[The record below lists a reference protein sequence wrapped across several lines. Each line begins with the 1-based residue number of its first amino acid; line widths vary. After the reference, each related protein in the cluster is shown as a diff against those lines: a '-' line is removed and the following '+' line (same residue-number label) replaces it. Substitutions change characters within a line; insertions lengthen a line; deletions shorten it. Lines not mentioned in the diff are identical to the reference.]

1 MERDRTIHLGRQLK
15 ARLELDR
22 RLMQEMTVPEPL
34 QIPWPLITDY
44 VCEDPRFVDF
54 LINNE
59 IRIDGNETFPGY
71 AEIKHTDGCCSNEGG
86 IIYEYYHYA
95 PTGENDPMA
104 DASATHLKSQHDDW
118 MCASCS
124 PEVFETLLML
134 PMLDDLGQDI
144 ECKPLEIYDVMM
156 RECIYAAIQ
165 SASV

>member
-22 RLMQEMTVPEPL
+22 RLMQEMTALEPL
-34 QIPWPLITDY
+34 RIHWPLITGY

-59 IRIDGNETFPGY
+59 IRVDGNETFPGY

-95 PTGENDPMA
+95 PTGEDDP
-104 DASATHLKSQHDDW
+104 KSQHDDW
-118 MCASCS
+118 MRASCS

-144 ECKPLEIYDVMM
+144 ECAPLEIYDVKM
-156 RECIYAAIQ
+156 RECIYADIQ
-165 SASV
+165 SMSE